1 MNQRLPLLLALG
13 VVAAGCHTD
22 MWVQPRQDALEES
35 DFFADKQSARPLVP
49 GTIARDHLRE
59 DAPFFTGAKDGKWLT
74 ELPVKVDMD
83 LLTRGKDRYRAFCT
97 PCHGQ
102 VGDGKGMIAQRG
114 FTLRRPVG
122 NFHTDRL
129 RNLPVGHYYD
139 VITNGYGAMYSY
151 ASRVEP
157 RDRWAIIAY
166 IRTLQLSQKA
176 PASVLSAEEL
186 EALRN
191 PKPTAETSEKA
202 HDGAH

>member
-1 MNQRLPLLLALG
+1 MRRHLLGLVGLSLIAT
-13 VVAAGCHTD
+13 GCHTD

-35 DFFADKQSARPLVP
+35 DFFADGQSARPLVP

-59 DAPFFTGAKDGKWLT
+59 DAPFYTGAKDGKWLT

-102 VGDGKGMIAQRG
+102 TGDGKGMIAQRG

-129 RNLPVGHYYD
+129 RKLPVGHYYD

-157 RDRWAIIAY
+157 RDRWAIVAY
-166 IRTLQLSQKA
+166 IRALQLSQKA
-176 PASVLSAEEL
+176 PVSVLSAAEL
-186 EALRN
+186 DELRN
-191 PKPTAETSEKA
+191 PKPKAETSEKA